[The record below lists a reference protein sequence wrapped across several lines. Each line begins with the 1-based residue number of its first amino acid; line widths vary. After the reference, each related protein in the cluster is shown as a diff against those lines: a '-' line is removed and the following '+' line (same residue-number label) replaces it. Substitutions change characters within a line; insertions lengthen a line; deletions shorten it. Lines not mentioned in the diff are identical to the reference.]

1 MKKIFFLITAIMYMF
16 INVVFASEI
25 NEEYNEEIMNEVKQ
39 TLIYRVN
46 NNGLFSKWGWSQ
58 KDVVTQHLSQNNGY
72 KKLLNVDSVLDAATI
87 DNVEYGHI
95 IGVCEIDFRKLDKY
109 IAEGTLEENIQDVIK
124 ITDECYIELKCR
136 DITLSYMNINEDER
150 ISHFIQPGI
159 LDSAYIQNLLPTD
172 TYIKPVIYV
181 IKENEYIQGIYANDK
196 IIEYT
201 DFYGNENDIKV
212 SDVISVLK
220 EADEK
225 YLVDNPRI
233 DYEEIEKQKQEELQ
247 QLIEEGQRRDII
259 LYTVTAILSVVLV
272 FVIAI
277 FVKIMKRVEK

>member
-1 MKKIFFLITAIMYMF
+1 MCIFV
-16 INVVFASEI
+16 NVVFASEI

-39 TLIYRVN
+39 TLIYRVS

-58 KDVVTQHLSQNNGY
+58 KDVVTQHLAQNNGY

-87 DNVEYGHI
+87 ENVEYGHI

-109 IAEGTLEENIQDVIK
+109 IVEGTLEENIQDVIK
-124 ITDECYIELKCR
+124 ITNECYIELKCR

-159 LDSAYIQNLLPTD
+159 FESPYIQNLLPTD
-172 TYIKPVIYV
+172 IYLAPVIYF
-181 IKENEYIQGIYANDK
+181 IKENNYIQGIYANDT

-201 DFYGNENDIKV
+201 NFYGNENDIKV
-212 SDVISVLK
+212 SDVVSVLRQ
-220 EADEK
+220 ADEK

-233 DYEEIEKQKQEELQ
+233 NYEQIEKQKQEELQ

-259 LYTVTAILSVVLV
+259 LYTVTAILSIVLV

-277 FVKIMKRVEK
+277 FVKIMKKVEK